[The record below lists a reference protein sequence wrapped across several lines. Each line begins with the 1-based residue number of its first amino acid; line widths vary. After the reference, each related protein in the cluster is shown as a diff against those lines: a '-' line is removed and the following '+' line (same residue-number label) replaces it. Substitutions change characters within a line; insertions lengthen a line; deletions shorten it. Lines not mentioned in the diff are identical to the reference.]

1 MSSLQ
6 PEVSQTKPR
15 VNSAFKHLML
25 VHWWMAAG
33 YLVLFMN
40 GKLMTE
46 LPEEVSFRGTMY
58 DFHKSLGVLVIGLL
72 TWRILVLLRVWWRKY
87 TKRLPKFTP
96 SWFRT
101 FALHFSLYIFMWVVP
116 VSGVFLSNSY
126 QSHNV
131 SLFGIGLPDFFPE
144 NKAMLELGRNLHFW
158 FAYTF
163 LAFIIL
169 HAIAQWKVIRANWR
183 RFLGFINRI
192 KNPG

>member
-1 MSSLQ
+1 
-6 PEVSQTKPR
+6 
-15 VNSAFKHLML
+15 
-25 VHWWMAAG
+25 MAAC
-33 YLVLFMN
+33 YLVLFVV
-40 GKLMTE
+40 GKLMSE
-46 LPEEVSFRGTMY
+46 LSDEVSFREALY

-101 FALHFSLYIFMWVVP
+101 FALHFSLYIFMWAVP

-131 SLFGIGLPDFFPE
+131 SLFGIGLPDFFPQ
-144 NKAMLELGRNLHFW
+144 NKAVLELGRNLHFW